1 MSYGMDG
8 WCRREESTMGQVG
21 IEGQSTKDSIRR
33 QAVLDA
39 IDEIEK
45 EVADGEGF
53 QYEKWRKY
61 FCDLPSAQTDTDYSD
76 GYADGYKQGLKDA
89 RPERL
94 TDDDFETI
102 RIHLNAHKEKLCN
115 LHRWEEAEEYQR
127 IINRFMSFA
136 SAQPERKT
144 GKWTKISPASI
155 YECSVCGQTVMTDDI
170 EAYSYCHGCGAEMEV
185 SE

>member
-1 MSYGMDG
+1 MYGMNGWNKPDG
-8 WCRREESTMGQVG
+8 DLISR
-21 IEGQSTKDSIRR
+21 
-33 QAVLDA
+33 AAA
-39 IDEIEK
+39 IDEFDKGAWGVDWDKTLAKTMIES
-45 EVADGEGF
+45 
-53 QYEKWRKY
+53 
-61 FCDLPSAQTDTDYSD
+61 LPSAQPYTDYSD
-76 GYADGYKQGLKDA
+76 GYADGYNQGLKDA

-94 TDDDFETI
+94 IDDDFETI

-136 SAQPERKT
+136 SARPERKT

-185 SE
+185 SES

>member
-1 MSYGMDG
+1 MSDP
-8 WCRREESTMGQVG
+8 
-21 IEGQSTKDSIRR
+21 IDR
-33 QAVLDA
+33 QAA
-39 IDEIEK
+39 IDALDRAAECWNIAEPFN
-45 EVADGEGF
+45 EGMRAG
-53 QYEKWRKY
+53 YKAAVTIVLS
-61 FCDLPSAQTDTDYSD
+61 LPSAQPDTDYSD
-76 GYADGYKQGLKDA
+76 GYADGYNQGLKDA
-89 RPERL
+89 RLERL

-102 RIHLNAHKEKLCN
+102 RIHLNAYKGKLCN

-144 GKWTKISPASI
+144 GKWKKISPASI

-170 EAYSYCHGCGAEMEV
+170 EAYSYCHGCGVKMEV